1 MKMIRTATVSCVKFA
16 RKPSGTETNYKTT
29 QHIIKWNFT
38 SVWYVQVFR
47 TVRAFESHQK
57 THSVR
62 HTCTVCKTTF
72 ELKSTL
78 KNHMAVHST
87 DLYKCP
93 HKGCTKELKHRGN
106 FLEHVNWS
114 HRNTKD
120 VPLLTAKNISKHCQ
134 VCMPIE
140 SINMDMSQN
149 SFQVT
154 LLHLHN
160 KWKATS
166 DPNSTQSKKPRK

>member
-1 MKMIRTATVSCVKFA
+1 MEFYQCLVCAK
-16 RKPSGTETNYKTT
+16 
-29 QHIIKWNFT
+29 
-38 SVWYVQVFR
+38 VFR

-62 HTCTVCKTTF
+62 HMCTVCKTTF

-93 HKGCTKELKHRGN
+93 HKGCTKELKHCGN

-114 HRNTKD
+114 HRNMKD
-120 VPLLTAKNISKHCQ
+120 VPCTNCEKYFQTPSSMHAHRIHKHGYVPELVPGHPLASTFDC
-134 VCMPIE
+134 
-140 SINMDMSQN
+140 
-149 SFQVT
+149 
-154 LLHLHN
+154 N

-166 DPNSTQSKKPRK
+166 DPNSTPSKKPRK

>member
-120 VPLLTAKNISKHCQ
+120 VPCINCEKYFQTLSSMHAHRIHKHGY
-134 VCMPIE
+134 VPE
-140 SINMDMSQN
+140 L
-149 SFQVT
+149 VPGHP
-154 LLHLHN
+154 L
-160 KWKATS
+160 A
-166 DPNSTQSKKPRK
+166 PTQ